1 MNKNH
6 LLEQRS
12 TNNIKTFILL
22 AGITGAILALGYLVA
37 VATGNSNYIWMSLFI
52 AIAQNVASYF
62 FSDRI
67 ALSMSGAVPADAQ
80 KYSELHEIV
89 ASLSSKYDLPKPA
102 VYVINDPAPNAF
114 ATGRNAE
121 HSAVAATTGLLAMLN
136 RGELE
141 GVMAHEL
148 SHIKNKDILIMSVVV
163 VMASVL
169 SALANFAMH
178 ASFVGDNRDKNNNAL
193 IMIIGVVASL
203 IIPIAAALVQS
214 SISRKRE
221 FMADAGGALLTG
233 YPEGLASA
241 LLKISNFKQP
251 MQNANPA
258 TAHLY
263 ISCPLGGTE
272 HQTFFQKL
280 FMTHPPIAERVAALR
295 GETI

>member
-22 AGITGAILALGYLVA
+22 AGITGAILALGYLVSI
-37 VATGNSNYIWMSLFI
+37 ATGNTNYLWMAFI
-52 AIAQNVASYF
+52 IALVQNVASYF

-67 ALSMSGAVPADAQ
+67 ALSMSGAVPADEQ
-80 KYSELHEIV
+80 KYADLHEIV
-89 ASLSSKYDLPKPA
+89 ATLASKYDLPKPS

-169 SALANFAMH
+169 STLANFAMH
-178 ASFVGDNRDKNNNAL
+178 ASFVGGKDRNNNAL
-193 IMIIGVVASL
+193 VTIIGVVASL
-203 IIPIAAALVQS
+203 IIPIAAVIIQS

-241 LLKISNFKQP
+241 LVKISNFKQP

-263 ISCPLGGTE
+263 ISCPLGGAE

-280 FMTHPPIAERVAALR
+280 FMTHPPVAERVAALR
-295 GETI
+295 GETN